1 LTGIDRWDASWAIL
15 SENPRVGDSSE
26 WGVRNYVGTLA
37 RDGHRAAENEALAK
51 EKHYRLIPI
60 PLNA

>member
-1 LTGIDRWDASWAIL
+1 MS
-15 SENPRVGDSSE
+15 VGDPSE
-26 WGVRNYVGTLA
+26 WGVWNYVGTLA
-37 RDGHRAAENEALAK
+37 RDGHRETAEDKAIAK